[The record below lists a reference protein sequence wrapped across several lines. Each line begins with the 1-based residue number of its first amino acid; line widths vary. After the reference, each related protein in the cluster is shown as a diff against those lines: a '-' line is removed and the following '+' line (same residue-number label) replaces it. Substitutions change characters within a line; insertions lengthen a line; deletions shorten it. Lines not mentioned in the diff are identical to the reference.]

1 MPDVAAHKDDWS
13 LVIPVKRLE
22 VAKSRIALPAADRG
36 DLALAMAVDTVAAA
50 MACALVARVVVVTDD
65 ARAVAALTGSGVRVV
80 SDAPDAG
87 LNPAL
92 RHGAAAAAGSR
103 IVAVSADL
111 PALTAADLAAVLV
124 AAESHARG
132 VVADESGSGTT
143 VLTAASEAEFV
154 PSFGAASFRA
164 HLGNGAVDLTAHAAP
179 SVRRDVDTLA
189 GLREAVRL
197 GVGEATERVVARLP
211 GLLG

>member
-1 MPDVAAHKDDWS
+1 MAAHNDEWS

-22 VAKSRIALPAADRG
+22 LAKSRIALPAAERA
-36 DLALAMAVDTVAAA
+36 DLALAMATDTVAAA
-50 MACALVARVVVVTDD
+50 VACALVARVVVVTDD
-65 ARAVAALTGSGVRVV
+65 VRAVAALAGPGVTVV
-80 SDAPDAG
+80 ADAPDAG

-92 RHGAAAAAGSR
+92 RHGAAAAGGR

-111 PALTAADLAAVLV
+111 PALTAADLTTVLMAA
-124 AAESHARG
+124 ARQARG
-132 VVADESGSGTT
+132 VVADESGTGTT
-143 VLTAASEAEFV
+143 VLTAASEAEFM

-164 HLGNGAVDLTAHAAP
+164 HLCSGSVDLTELAAP

-189 GLREAVRL
+189 ELRDAVEL
-197 GVGEATERVVARLP
+197 GVGAATQRVVARLG

>member
-1 MPDVAAHKDDWS
+1 MAAHNDEWS
-13 LVIPVKRLE
+13 LIIPVKRLE
-22 VAKSRIALPAADRG
+22 VAKSRIALPAADRA
-36 DLALAMAVDTVAAA
+36 DLALAMAVDTMAAA
-50 MACALVARVVVVTDD
+50 VACAMVARVVVVTDD
-65 ARAVAALTGSGVRVV
+65 ARAVAALTATGVTVV
-80 SDAPDAG
+80 ADAPDAG

-92 RHGAAAAAGSR
+92 RHGAAAAAGGR

-111 PALTAADLAAVLV
+111 PALTAADLTTVLV
-124 AAESHARG
+124 AAGSHARG
-132 VVADESGSGTT
+132 VVADESGTGTT

-164 HLGNGAVDLTAHAAP
+164 HLCNGSVDLTPFARP

-189 GLREAVRL
+189 GLRDAVGM
-197 GVGEATERVVARLP
+197 GVGEATQRVVARLA